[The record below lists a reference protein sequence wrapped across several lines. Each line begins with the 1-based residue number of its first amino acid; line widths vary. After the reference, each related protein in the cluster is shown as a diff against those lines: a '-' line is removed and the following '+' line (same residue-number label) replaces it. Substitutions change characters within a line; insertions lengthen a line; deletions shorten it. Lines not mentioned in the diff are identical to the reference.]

1 MLICASAPR
10 APPCSARIR
19 AFAPSS
25 APALVDVR
33 PASSAGRRRAGASR
47 PSRRPCSGR
56 AASSSLTCGKIGLL
70 ATRPSRLPAA
80 ESSRPGVSPPETAA
94 AAPRD
99 GEIGEKIAKSPIF
112 PHIGRRERDGAG
124 ASGQRPDRK
133 RGRGTPVGRYT
144 PKGESERMFHVK
156 HSESREGARL
166 PPAPRAPTPRATP
179 LPHNEAT
186 PARRTRRGRYRRSM
200 RLRTR
205 PRAPPR
211 RRWRAR
217 GARPLRRWRPPP

>member
-1 MLICASAPR
+1 MLIRASEPR

-25 APALVDVR
+25 APELVDVR

-47 PSRRPCSGR
+47 SSRRPRSGR
-56 AASSSLTCGKIGLL
+56 AASGSLTCGKIGLL
-70 ATRPSRLPAA
+70 ATRPSRLPAV

-99 GEIGEKIAKSPIF
+99 GEMGGKIAKSPIF
-112 PHIGRRERDGAG
+112 PHIGTRERDGAG
-124 ASGQRPDRK
+124 ASGRRPDRK

-156 HSESREGARL
+156 HSG
-166 PPAPRAPTPRATP
+166 
-179 LPHNEAT
+179 
-186 PARRTRRGRYRRSM
+186 
-200 RLRTR
+200 
-205 PRAPPR
+205 PR
-211 RRWRAR
+211 RPALH
-217 GARPLRRWRPPP
+217 PSLTTKRPPHAERAGVAIAGR

>member
-1 MLICASAPR
+1 MLIRASEPR

-25 APALVDVR
+25 APELVDVR

-47 PSRRPCSGR
+47 SSRRPRSGR
-56 AASSSLTCGKIGLL
+56 AASGSLTCGKIGLL
-70 ATRPSRLPAA
+70 ATRPSRLPAV

-99 GEIGEKIAKSPIF
+99 GEMGGKIAKSPIF
-112 PHIGRRERDGAG
+112 PHIGTRERDGAG
-124 ASGQRPDRK
+124 ASGRRPDRK

-156 HSESREGARL
+156 HSG
-166 PPAPRAPTPRATP
+166 PPTPRATP
-179 LPHNEAT
+179 LSHNEAT

-217 GARPLRRWRPPP
+217 GARLLRRWRPPP

>member
-1 MLICASAPR
+1 MLIRASAPR

-47 PSRRPCSGR
+47 PSRRPRSGR
-56 AASSSLTCGKIGLL
+56 AASGSLTCGKIGLL
-70 ATRPSRLPAA
+70 AIFSPISPSRGAVAA
-80 ESSRPGVSPPETAA
+80 VSGGEAPGRELSAAGSREGRV
-94 AAPRD
+94 
-99 GEIGEKIAKSPIF
+99 AKSPIF

-144 PKGESERMFHVK
+144 PKRESERMFHMK
-156 HSESREGARL
+156 HSESRK
-166 PPAPRAPTPRATP
+166 
-179 LPHNEAT
+179 
-186 PARRTRRGRYRRSM
+186 
-200 RLRTR
+200 
-205 PRAPPR
+205 
-211 RRWRAR
+211 
-217 GARPLRRWRPPP
+217 GARPLPPRGPRRPALHPSLATKRPRHAERAGVAIAGR

>member
-1 MLICASAPR
+1 MLIRASEPR

-25 APALVDVR
+25 APELVDVR

-47 PSRRPCSGR
+47 SSRRPRSGR
-56 AASSSLTCGKIGLL
+56 AASGSLTCGKIGLL
-70 ATRPSRLPAA
+70 ATRPSRLPAV

-99 GEIGEKIAKSPIF
+99 GEMGGKDCQKPDFSA
-112 PHIGRRERDGAG
+112 HRDARTRR
-124 ASGQRPDRK
+124 
-133 RGRGTPVGRYT
+133 RGRFRPTPRPEAGPRN
-144 PKGESERMFHVK
+144 PSRALHAKGGVRTNV
-156 HSESREGARL
+156 SRETF
-166 PPAPRAPTPRATP
+166 RAPTLRATP
-179 LPHNEAT
+179 LSHNEAT

-217 GARPLRRWRPPP
+217 GARLLRRWRPPP

>member
-1 MLICASAPR
+1 MLIRASAPR

-56 AASSSLTCGKIGLL
+56 VASSSLTCGKIGLL
-70 ATRPSRLPAA
+70 ATRPSRLPAV

-99 GEIGEKIAKSPIF
+99 GEIGGGKIAKSPIF

-124 ASGQRPDRK
+124 ASGRRPDRK
-133 RGRGTPVGRYT
+133 RARGTPVGRYT
-144 PKGESERMFHVK
+144 PKRESERMFHMK
-156 HSESREGARL
+156 HSESRK
-166 PPAPRAPTPRATP
+166 
-179 LPHNEAT
+179 
-186 PARRTRRGRYRRSM
+186 
-200 RLRTR
+200 
-205 PRAPPR
+205 
-211 RRWRAR
+211 
-217 GARPLRRWRPPP
+217 GARPLPPRGPRRPALHPSLTTKRPRHAECAGVAIAGR